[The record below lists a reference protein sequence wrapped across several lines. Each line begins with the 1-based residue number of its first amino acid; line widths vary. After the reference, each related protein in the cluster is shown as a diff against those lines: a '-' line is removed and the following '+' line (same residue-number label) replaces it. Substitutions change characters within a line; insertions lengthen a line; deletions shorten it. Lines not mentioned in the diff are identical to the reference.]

1 MKTITKSYEV
11 YDLAELSDNAKM
23 RAMESVLERCRPDF
37 VFSAD
42 VEYLISERYP
52 SSSLEVQYS
61 FSFSQGDGVNLY
73 GKADLRDFL
82 EAWKANGNYS
92 DYAAKRVEKL
102 LEEYGYEYEVSSNPR
117 YAYSYKDYDRNN
129 IEDEAEYR
137 YNYIHEDAEGNFDED
152 EDDRKLTIE
161 ALADLLDFTLKSLE
175 NFEDEIDRQGE
186 AWFFDITEEEAQ
198 EEADANGFAFTL
210 DGKLFNID

>member
-23 RAMESVLERCRPDF
+23 RAMESVLESFRPDF
-37 VFSAD
+37 VFTED
-42 VEYLISERYP
+42 VNGQISERYP
-52 SSSLEVQYS
+52 NSALDVQYR
-61 FSFSQGDGVNLY
+61 FSCSQGDGVNLY

-82 EAWKANGNYS
+82 GAWKASGSYS
-92 DYAAKRVEKL
+92 NYAAKRVEKL
-102 LEEYGYEYEVSSNPR
+102 LEGYGYEYEVSSNPR
-117 YAYSYKDYDRNN
+117 YTYSYKDYDRDN
-129 IEDEAEYR
+129 IEYEAEYR

-175 NFEDEIDRQGE
+175 NFEDNIERQGE
-186 AWFFDITEEEAQ
+186 AWFFDITEKEAQ
-198 EEADANGFAFTL
+198 EEADANGFAFTV
-210 DGKLFNID
+210 DGKLFSID

>member
-23 RAMESVLERCRPDF
+23 RAMESVLDQCRPDF
-37 VFSAD
+37 VFTED
-42 VEYLISERYP
+42 VNYQISERYP
-52 SSSLEVQYS
+52 NSALEVQYS
-61 FSFSQGDGVNLY
+61 FSCSQGDGVNLY
-73 GKADLRDFL
+73 GNVDLRDFFD
-82 EAWKANGNYS
+82 AWSTSCDCSILATRKVYN
-92 DYAAKRVEKL
+92 L
-102 LEEYGYEYEVSSNPR
+102 LENYGFEYEISENPR

-137 YNYIHEDAEGNFDED
+137 YNFVHEDAEGNFDED

-175 NFEDEIDRQGE
+175 NFEDDIEQQGE
-186 AWFFDITEEEAQ
+186 AWFFNITEEEAQ
-198 EEADANGFAFTL
+198 ADAEANGFAFTA
-210 DGKLFNID
+210 DGKLFSID

>member
-23 RAMESVLERCRPDF
+23 RAMTAVLEHFRPDF
-37 VFSAD
+37 VFTED
-42 VEYLISERYP
+42 VEYLIAERYP
-52 SSSLEVQYS
+52 SSTLKVQYS
-61 FSFSQGDGVNLY
+61 FYCSQGDGVNLY

-82 EAWKANGNYS
+82 GAWKASGSYS

-102 LEEYGYEYEVSSNPR
+102 LEGYGYEYAVSSNPR
-117 YAYSYKDYDRNN
+117 YTYSYKDYDRDN
-129 IEDEAEYR
+129 IEYEAEYR
-137 YNYIHEDAEGNFDED
+137 YNFVHEDAEGNFDED

-175 NFEDEIDRQGE
+175 NFEDNIKRQGE

-198 EEADANGFAFTL
+198 EEAEANGYAFTS
-210 DGKLFNID
+210 DGKLFSID

>member
-1 MKTITKSYEV
+1 MKIITKSYEV

-23 RAMESVLERCRPDF
+23 RAMESVLERCRPNF
-37 VFSAD
+37 VFTED
-42 VEYLISERYP
+42 VEDQVAERYP
-52 SSSLEVQYS
+52 SSTLKVQYS
-61 FSFSQGDGVNLY
+61 FYCSQGDGVNLY

-82 EAWKANGNYS
+82 GAWKASGSYS
-92 DYAAKRVEKL
+92 NYAAKRVEKL
-102 LEEYGYEYEVSSNPR
+102 LEGYGYEYAVSSNPR
-117 YAYSYKDYDRNN
+117 YTYSYKDYDRDN
-129 IEDEAEYR
+129 IEYEAEYR

-175 NFEDEIDRQGE
+175 NFEDDIERQGE
-186 AWFFDITEEEAQ
+186 AWFFNITEEEAQ
-198 EEADANGFAFTL
+198 ADADAIGVAFTA